1 MAYDFDRSHLRNSRN
16 FEQRPFLSRDGRELR
31 EENYDH
37 DDQHDDNE
45 VSHQNEFAV
54 FDRNFE
60 QDMDQPETQNF
71 EPEFLEEPT
80 ITPRSRGRVQ
90 KEVEQEF
97 DKPIRK
103 KTKKSPAKVSY
114 LGLFDWKG
122 LSAGERFSKAGW
134 IFVCFLFLRLIFM
147 DSGII
152 DYIKMEKRLQARLD
166 TLKEIQNQNDDLK
179 NEIDMIK
186 NNSGHQRKLVRDHLG
201 AIDSNEYLL
210 LFPTESESSS
220 N

>member
-31 EENYDH
+31 EEHNEH
-37 DDQHDDNE
+37 DDHED
-45 VSHQNEFAV
+45 SPQNEFAV

-60 QDMDQPETQNF
+60 QEIDQPESQNF
-71 EPEFLEEPT
+71 EPEFLEEQT
-80 ITPRSRGRVQ
+80 ITPRSRSRVQ

-103 KTKKSPAKVSY
+103 KSKKSPAKVSY

-152 DYIKMEKRLQARLD
+152 DYIKMEKRLEARLS
-166 TLKEIQNQNDDLK
+166 TLKQIQKENDDLK
-179 NEIDMIK
+179 NEIDLIK
-186 NNSGHQRKLVRDHLG
+186 NNSGHQKKLVRDHLG

-210 LFPTESESSS
+210 LFPTETESSS

>member
-1 MAYDFDRSHLRNSRN
+1 MAYDFDRSHQRNSRN

-31 EENYDH
+31 EEHNEHEDH
-37 DDQHDDNE
+37 ED
-45 VSHQNEFAV
+45 SSQNEFAV

-60 QDMDQPETQNF
+60 QEMDQPEIQNF
-71 EPEFLEEPT
+71 EPEFLEEQT
-80 ITPRSRGRVQ
+80 VTPRSRARVQ

-103 KTKKSPAKVSY
+103 KSKKSPAKVSY

-152 DYIKMEKRLQARLD
+152 DYIKMEKRLEARLD
-166 TLKEIQNQNDDLK
+166 TLKEIQKENDDLK

-186 NNSGHQRKLVRDHLG
+186 NNSGHQKKLVRDHLG

-210 LFPTESESSS
+210 LFPTETESLS